1 MKKILFLF
9 IAMVSLCAQAQ
20 DGTAAPTD
28 TVQVAFRFGYLN
40 YDEALKAMPDYGL
53 VQEQMATLKTQY
65 EAEQKRVEED
75 FNRKY
80 EEFLEGQREFPKTI
94 LLKRQT
100 ELQELM
106 QKNIEFKAEVRR
118 QLADAER
125 QAMQPLHDRLAQV
138 LAEVARAHGLAYVL
152 NAANRQLPYI
162 DPAYGQDVQAEVIA
176 KLSE

>member
-1 MKKILFLF
+1 MKKLLFLL

-28 TVQVAFRFGYLN
+28 TVQVAFRFGYLS
-40 YDEALKAMPDYGL
+40 YDEVLKAMPEYGIA
-53 VQEQMATLKTQY
+53 QEKMATLKSQY

-106 QKNIEFKAEVRR
+106 QKNIDFKAEVRR

-125 QAMQPLHDRLAQV
+125 QTMQPLHDRLSKV
-138 LAEVARAHGLAYVL
+138 LAAVAQERRLAFVL
-152 NAANRQLPYI
+152 NTDNRSLPFI
-162 DPAYGQDVQAEVIA
+162 SPAFGVDVQAEVVA